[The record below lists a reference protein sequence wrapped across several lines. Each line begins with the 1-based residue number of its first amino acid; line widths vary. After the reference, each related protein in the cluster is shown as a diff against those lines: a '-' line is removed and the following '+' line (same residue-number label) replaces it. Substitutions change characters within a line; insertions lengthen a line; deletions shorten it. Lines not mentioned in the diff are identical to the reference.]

1 MTTET
6 LVTITVRCPNPF
18 CRRFGKEMGSI
29 DVSSETIAVTD
40 TRYCGSCRQYHRQ
53 TLTLR

>member
-6 LVTITVRCPNPF
+6 LTRIVVTCPNPF